1 MLEVYKKGSFEEI
14 YKIMQKSFPV
24 SEIRSKSGQEELLYD
39 NRYKIYCYK
48 KDAVIVGVLCVWEIE
63 IGCFLEHFAIL
74 PHLRGQGIGSDMLKE
89 FLATVKQ
96 GELIFLEAEPITD
109 DVTQR
114 RINFYK
120 RMGFYLNNYDY
131 CQPAFSP
138 TLPAVPLKI
147 MTYGKPL
154 SEEEFLAVK
163 RSVYSEVYHQ
173 KI

>member
-1 MLEVYKKGSFEEI
+1 MLEVYGNEGFEEI
-14 YKIMQKSFPV
+14 YAVMQMSFPT
-24 SEIRSKSGQEELLYD
+24 SEIRSKGGQEELLKD

-48 KDAVIVGVLCVWEIE
+48 EDAAIVGVLCVWEIE
-63 IGCFLEHFAIL
+63 VGYFLEHFAIL
-74 PHLRGQGIGSDMLKE
+74 PHLRGRGIGSAMLKE
-89 FLATVKQ
+89 FLAAAKQ

-109 DVTQR
+109 GITQR

-154 SEEEFLAVK
+154 NEDEFLAVK
-163 RSVYSEVYHQ
+163 RAVYSEVYHQ